1 MINFN
6 NTSSSSFGSI
16 TSYDWNFNNET
27 PHPLSPECNLIL
39 PEFMFLM
46 FTLQPDVLIQ
56 HNKLSPSSR
65 IRPPHL
71 QQQMRVQIQISVQI
85 HLLFLQEVFKI
96 TSGTLEIIIHRMQSF
111 LHMHIQ
117 HQETIRST

>member
-1 MINFN
+1 MRPADNGPKVRD
-6 NTSSSSFGSI
+6 FGQQEI
-16 TSYDWNFNNET
+16 VTA
-27 PHPLSPECNLIL
+27 I
-39 PEFMFLM
+39 
-46 FTLQPDVLIQ
+46 
-56 HNKLSPSSR
+56 SPSSR
-65 IRPPHL
+65 IRSLHL
-71 QQQMRVQIQISVQI
+71 QQQMRVQIQISELQI